1 MKRDQLRYTLL
12 QLLFRYGSTS
22 RPEILQHLSIRPGTV
37 FEEVNLLKKEGLIL
51 EPARTTKHTGRK
63 APMLFLNPDYL
74 WFAGIDFQIKK
85 TVGVIT
91 DFTGRILYTVQIP
104 ALARKSLSDCRN
116 EVREILRLLRQ
127 ETGEDWG
134 KVAGIG
140 FADPGL
146 VNVGEGRSIRAVHI
160 PGWEDAAT
168 GKWLETE
175 NKVPASVLP
184 EGMVKTFMEFL
195 VRGREIKGSLFHLGM
210 NEGIG
215 GGFINKDGECFTGDT
230 NQAMEIGHIVID
242 PKGPLC
248 QCGSRGCLEA
258 IAGKRG
264 ILRKVYEMIQ
274 SGVDTVMELKEGQ
287 DFSLRAFGEWAK
299 TDKAARIIANDVSR
313 SIGHALAVVVSL
325 LNPSTIVLSG
335 ELTSLKDLLMDP
347 IKQVLMVCCF
357 ADAVKDLKIEFS
369 RLEENDTARG
379 VAMLMRN
386 KLVFSGKIP
395 LK

>member
-12 QLLFRYGSTS
+12 RLLFRYGSTS
-22 RPEILQHLSIRPGTV
+22 RPEILQHTSIRPGTV
-37 FEEVNLLKKEGLIL
+37 FEEVNFLKKAGLIQ

-63 APMLFLNPDYL
+63 APLPVLNPDYL
-74 WFAGIDFQIKK
+74 WFAGIDFQVKK
-85 TVGVIT
+85 TLGVIT
-91 DFTGRILYTVQIP
+91 DFTGKILYTAQIP
-104 ALARKSLSDCRN
+104 ALARQSLSDCRN
-116 EVREILRLLRQ
+116 EVREILRLLRI
-127 ETGEDWG
+127 EAGDDWG

-146 VNVGEGRSIRAVHI
+146 VNMGEGRSIRAVHI
-160 PGWEDAAT
+160 PGWEDSAT
-168 GKWLETE
+168 GKWLENE
-175 NKVPASVLP
+175 NRIPACVLP

-195 VRGREIKGSLFHLGM
+195 VRGRNIQGSLFHLGM

-242 PKGPLC
+242 PEGPLC

-258 IAGKRG
+258 VAGKRG

-274 SGVDTVMELKEGQ
+274 SGVDTAMELKEGA
-287 DFSLRAFGEWAK
+287 DFSLRDFGEWAK
-299 TDKAARIIANDVSR
+299 TDKAARIIAGDVSK

-335 ELTSLKDLLMDP
+335 ELTSLGKLLTDP
-347 IKQVLMVCCF
+347 IHQVLMVCCF

-369 RLEENDTARG
+369 MLEEKDTARG
-379 VAMLMRN
+379 SAMLMRN
-386 KLVFSGKIP
+386 QLIFSGKLP
-395 LK
+395 LQ